1 VVVPC
6 AVTGWSNSLVSG
18 RGGKGVSCVSRVGNY
33 HQHKRI
39 RLEAEGREREERN
52 QLSDKY
58 KGEEYADGQ
67 TVGANTSPLLP
78 EGS

>member
-1 VVVPC
+1 M
-6 AVTGWSNSLVSG
+6 
-18 RGGKGVSCVSRVGNY
+18 
-33 HQHKRI
+33 